1 MDGTFQKEQAV
12 HPEIKCTRKNMSIR
26 RRRMRELS
34 NTQFA
39 ITLVLPILI
48 FLIVVIVYPLG
59 YAFWASFHKINFFG
73 GYRVTFIGF
82 KNYADVLKSPNF
94 MNGLFISLR
103 FTAESMVLTILIGLG
118 IALTLARAF
127 PGKRI
132 IRSLVILPWAVS
144 RYGVGIM
151 FKYLWRGYTGLPTA
165 LAYLLGFETRIDMLG
180 QHTVIEAL
188 AVGNAW
194 NLAPLVAFF
203 LLANIET
210 IPSRLYDMAEVD
222 NLRTWGRFFNVT
234 LPYLRYTLFVFT
246 AIVAVLSLKVF
257 DYIFVQTGGGPGQT
271 SATLTYE
278 IYKES
283 FKNLNLGYG
292 AAMSFYLLVLILALT
307 FTLYLVWGRKE
318 V

>member
-1 MDGTFQKEQAV
+1 
-12 HPEIKCTRKNMSIR
+12 
-26 RRRMRELS
+26 MRELS

-39 ITLVLPILI
+39 IILVLPVLV
-48 FLIVVIVYPLG
+48 FLVVVIVYPLG
-59 YAFWASFHKINFFG
+59 YAFWASFHRIIFFG
-73 GYRVTFIGF
+73 GYRTNFVGL
-82 KNYADVLKSPNF
+82 KNYADVLRSPDF
-94 MNGLFISLR
+94 WNGLGVSLR

-118 IALTLARAF
+118 IALTISRAF

-165 LAYLLGFETRIDMLG
+165 LAYLLGFETRIDMLNE
-180 QHTVIEAL
+180 HTVIEAL

-222 NLRTWGRFFNVT
+222 NLGTMGRFFYVT

-246 AIVAVLSLKVF
+246 AIVAVLSLKIF
-257 DYIFVQTGGGPGQT
+257 DYVFVQTGGGPGKA
-271 SATLTYE
+271 SAALTYE

-307 FTLYLVWGRKE
+307 ISLYLVWGRKE
-318 V
+318 E

>member
-1 MDGTFQKEQAV
+1 MK
-12 HPEIKCTRKNMSIR
+12 S
-26 RRRMRELS
+26 RRRMKELS
-34 NTQFA
+34 NLQFA
-39 ITLVLPILI
+39 LVLTLPVLA
-48 FLIVVIVYPLG
+48 FLVVVIIYPLI
-59 YAFWASFHKINFFG
+59 YALWASFHRIIFFG
-73 GYRVTFIGF
+73 GYRTEFVGF
-82 KNYADVLKSPNF
+82 QNYLKALQSPDFWNS
-94 MNGLFISLR
+94 LKVSLR
-103 FTAESMVLTILIGLG
+103 FTAESVVLTIIIGLG
-118 IALTLARAF
+118 VALTLARSF

-144 RYGVGIM
+144 RYGAGIM

-165 LAYLLGFETRIDMLG
+165 LSFLLGFNSRLDMFNEKV
-180 QHTVIEAL
+180 VIESISI
-188 AVGNAW
+188 GNAW

-210 IPSRLYDMAEVD
+210 IPERLYDMAEVD
-222 NLRTWGRFFNVT
+222 NLGPLARFYYVT

-257 DYIFVQTGGGPGQT
+257 DYIFTQTGGGPGVAT
-271 SATLTYE
+271 ATLTYQ

-292 AAMSFYLLVLILALT
+292 AAISFFLLILILALT

-318 V
+318 A

>member
-1 MDGTFQKEQAV
+1 MKEL
-12 HPEIKCTRKNMSIR
+12 TN
-26 RRRMRELS
+26 L
-34 NTQFA
+34 QFA
-39 ITLVLPILI
+39 LVLTLPVLV
-48 FLIVVIVYPLG
+48 FLVVVIIYPLL
-59 YAFWASFHKINFFG
+59 YALWASFHRIIFFG
-73 GYRVTFIGF
+73 GYRTEFVGF
-82 KNYADVLKSPNF
+82 QNYLKALQSPDFWNSVKV
-94 MNGLFISLR
+94 SLH
-103 FTAESMVLTILIGLG
+103 FTVESVILTIIIGLG
-118 IALTLARAF
+118 IALTLARSF

-144 RYGVGIM
+144 RYGAGIM

-165 LAYLLGFETRIDMLG
+165 LSFLFGLNTRLDMFNDKI
-180 QHTVIEAL
+180 VIESISI
-188 AVGNAW
+188 GNAW

-210 IPSRLYDMAEVD
+210 IPERLYDMAAVD
-222 NLRTWGRFFNVT
+222 NLGPLGRFYYVT

-257 DYIFVQTGGGPGQT
+257 DYIFTQTGGGPGVA
-271 SATLTYE
+271 SATLTYQ

-292 AAMSFYLLVLILALT
+292 AAISFFLLILILALT

-318 V
+318 A